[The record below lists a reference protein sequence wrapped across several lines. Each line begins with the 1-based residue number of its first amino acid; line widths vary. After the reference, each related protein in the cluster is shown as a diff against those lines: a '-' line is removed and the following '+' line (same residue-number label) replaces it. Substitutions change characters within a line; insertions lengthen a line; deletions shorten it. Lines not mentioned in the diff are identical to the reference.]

1 MRWSSRE
8 DIWSEWRDERAE
20 RIARF
25 LEVITWGRAV
35 KLPLQN
41 TLTNEEDD
49 IRTRSVAVWKC
60 ISAISDTFL
69 RFTLTYRE
77 KQRGKLDK
85 TENRLQILDDNL

>member
-25 LEVITWGRAV
+25 LEVITRGRAV

-49 IRTRSVAVWKC
+49 IRTRSVAVSKC